1 MKQTEVGRRYRVH
14 VYYTKHLVRSQAISN
29 RMFGFSVIHKGMN
42 KQMAQNVKDVQID
55 RIRELAKEQGVSMRY
70 LCELVGKRRRGFF
83 ADIRNGKDYI
93 DENELTIIASR
104 LGTTVDYLTGK
115 TDNSGVSIQQRIDAA
130 ITAKE
135 ADELTAI
142 FERLSDEDRQKALTI
157 LRALADAKR
166 D

>member
-1 MKQTEVGRRYRVH
+1 MYKRV
-14 VYYTKHLVRSQAISN
+14 KDR
-29 RMFGFSVIHKGMN
+29 
-42 KQMAQNVKDVQID
+42 MAQNVKDVQID
-55 RIRELAKEQGVSMRY
+55 RIQELAQAQGVSMRY

-115 TDNSGVSIQQRIDAA
+115 TDTSGVSIQQRIDAA

>member
-29 RMFGFSVIHKGMN
+29 QMFGFSVIHKGMN

-70 LCELVGKRRRGFF
+70 LCELVGKK
-83 ADIRNGKDYI
+83 RNFLAMVALGKDYV
-93 DENELTIIASR
+93 DENELMIIASR

-115 TDNSGVSIQQRIDAA
+115 TDDSGVSIQQQIDAA

-142 FERLSDEDRQKALTI
+142 FEKLSEEDRQKALTI
-157 LRALADAKR
+157 LRALAEAKR

>member
-1 MKQTEVGRRYRVH
+1 
-14 VYYTKHLVRSQAISN
+14 
-29 RMFGFSVIHKGMN
+29 
-42 KQMAQNVKDVQID
+42 MAQNVKDVQID
-55 RIRELAKEQGVSMRY
+55 RIQELAQAQGVSMRY

-157 LRALADAKR
+157 LRALSDAKR

>member
-1 MKQTEVGRRYRVH
+1 MYKRV
-14 VYYTKHLVRSQAISN
+14 KDR
-29 RMFGFSVIHKGMN
+29 
-42 KQMAQNVKDVQID
+42 MAQNVKDVQID
-55 RIRELAKEQGVSMRY
+55 RIQELAQAQGVSMRY

-93 DENELTIIASR
+93 DENELTIIASS
-104 LGTTVDYLTGK
+104 LGTTVDYLSWK
-115 TDNSGVSIQQRIDAA
+115 TDEPGVSIQQRIDAA

-142 FERLSDEDRQKALTI
+142 FEKLSDEDRQKALTI

>member
-1 MKQTEVGRRYRVH
+1 
-14 VYYTKHLVRSQAISN
+14 
-29 RMFGFSVIHKGMN
+29 
-42 KQMAQNVKDVQID
+42 MAQNVKDVQID
-55 RIRELAKEQGVSMRY
+55 RIQELAQAQGVSMRY

-115 TDNSGVSIQQRIDAA
+115 TDDSGVSIQQQSDAA

-142 FERLSDEDRQKALTI
+142 FETLSEEDRQKALTI
-157 LRALADAKR
+157 LRALAEAKR

>member
-1 MKQTEVGRRYRVH
+1 MYKRV
-14 VYYTKHLVRSQAISN
+14 KDR
-29 RMFGFSVIHKGMN
+29 
-42 KQMAQNVKDVQID
+42 MAQNVKDVQID
-55 RIRELAKEQGVSMRY
+55 RIQELAQAQGVSMRY

-115 TDNSGVSIQQRIDAA
+115 TDDSGVSIQQQIDAA

-142 FERLSDEDRQKALTI
+142 FERLSEEDRQKALTI

>member
-1 MKQTEVGRRYRVH
+1 
-14 VYYTKHLVRSQAISN
+14 
-29 RMFGFSVIHKGMN
+29 
-42 KQMAQNVKDVQID
+42 MAQNVKDVQID
-55 RIRELAKEQGVSMRY
+55 RIQELAQAQGVSMRY

-115 TDNSGVSIQQRIDAA
+115 TDDSGVSIQQQIDAA

-142 FERLSDEDRQKALTI
+142 FERLSEEDRQKALTI
-157 LRALADAKR
+157 LRALAEAKR

>member
-1 MKQTEVGRRYRVH
+1 MHKRV
-14 VYYTKHLVRSQAISN
+14 KD
-29 RMFGFSVIHKGMN
+29 RMAK
-42 KQMAQNVKDVQID
+42 NVKDVQID
-55 RIRELAKEQGVSMRY
+55 RIQELAQAQGVSMRY

-115 TDNSGVSIQQRIDAA
+115 TDDSGVSIQQRIDAA

-142 FERLSDEDRQKALTI
+142 FERLSEEDRQKALTI
-157 LRALADAKR
+157 LRALAEAKR

>member
-1 MKQTEVGRRYRVH
+1 
-14 VYYTKHLVRSQAISN
+14 
-29 RMFGFSVIHKGMN
+29 
-42 KQMAQNVKDVQID
+42 MAQNVKDVQID
-55 RIRELAKEQGVSMRY
+55 RIQELAQAQGVSMRY

-115 TDNSGVSIQQRIDAA
+115 TDDSGVSIQQQIDAA

-142 FERLSDEDRQKALTI
+142 FERLSEEDRQKALTI

>member
-1 MKQTEVGRRYRVH
+1 MHKRV
-14 VYYTKHLVRSQAISN
+14 KDR
-29 RMFGFSVIHKGMN
+29 
-42 KQMAQNVKDVQID
+42 MAQNVKDVQID
-55 RIRELAKEQGVSMRY
+55 RIQELAQAQGVSMRY

-115 TDNSGVSIQQRIDAA
+115 TDDSGVSIQQQIDAA

-142 FERLSDEDRQKALTI
+142 FERLSEEDRQKALTI

>member
-1 MKQTEVGRRYRVH
+1 MYKRV
-14 VYYTKHLVRSQAISN
+14 KDR
-29 RMFGFSVIHKGMN
+29 
-42 KQMAQNVKDVQID
+42 MAQNVKDVQID
-55 RIRELAKEQGVSMRY
+55 RIQELAQAQGVSMRY

>member
-1 MKQTEVGRRYRVH
+1 MYKRV
-14 VYYTKHLVRSQAISN
+14 KDR
-29 RMFGFSVIHKGMN
+29 
-42 KQMAQNVKDVQID
+42 MAQNVKDVQID
-55 RIRELAKEQGVSMRY
+55 RIQELAQAQGVSMRY

-115 TDNSGVSIQQRIDAA
+115 TDEPGVSIQQRIDAA

>member
-1 MKQTEVGRRYRVH
+1 
-14 VYYTKHLVRSQAISN
+14 
-29 RMFGFSVIHKGMN
+29 
-42 KQMAQNVKDVQID
+42 
-55 RIRELAKEQGVSMRY
+55 MRY

-115 TDNSGVSIQQRIDAA
+115 TDEPGVSIQQRIDAA

>member
-1 MKQTEVGRRYRVH
+1 
-14 VYYTKHLVRSQAISN
+14 
-29 RMFGFSVIHKGMN
+29 
-42 KQMAQNVKDVQID
+42 MAQNVKDVQID

-115 TDNSGVSIQQRIDAA
+115 TDEPGVSIQHRIDAA

-135 ADELTAI
+135 AI
-142 FERLSDEDRQKALTI
+142 
-157 LRALADAKR
+157 
-166 D
+166 